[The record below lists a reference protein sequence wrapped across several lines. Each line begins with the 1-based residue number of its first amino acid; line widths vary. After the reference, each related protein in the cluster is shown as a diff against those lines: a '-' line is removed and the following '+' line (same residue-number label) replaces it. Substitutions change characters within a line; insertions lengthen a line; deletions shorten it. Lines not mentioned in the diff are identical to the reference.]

1 MSKVKMKESVEKS
14 KKKHNSYTC
23 EYGHVHNYDKV
34 DFEKFENNVD
44 ERTFDNVDD
53 LKKYIEK

>member
-1 MSKVKMKESVEKS
+1 MSKVKIKDSVEKS
-14 KKKHNSYTC
+14 KEKHSSYTC

-34 DFEKFENNVD
+34 DFEKIENDVD
-44 ERTFDNVDD
+44 ESTFDKVDD